1 MPAVNNFP
9 PLCSYNAWRSPAW
22 RAFVLL
28 VPLFG
33 VGAAMAAADVPGP
46 GVQEAS
52 AIVEAHLKTPEF
64 WAPPG
69 FDSTPARGKTVW
81 WISDYKTNILKQWAV
96 LGEKA
101 ATDAGLK
108 FHLYDGGGSVVEQVR
123 GFDLAIAAKADAI
136 VLGTG
141 YPAVAFTA
149 QVAKAKAAGIPV
161 FSINSHPL
169 GPDAPPK
176 VDGHIADVSYDYP
189 GAGRLLAD
197 WFVAD
202 SNGKGHVLLV
212 DITGL
217 PSAGWALDGFRAE
230 VKRLGAP
237 VTISNAAS
245 SLGPSVQTDLA
256 NLAGTAILRD
266 ASVGYIIPPFD
277 DFALFIQNGLAQ
289 SGTAGAKVKTA
300 GFNAVLHQV
309 ANLKRGGTP
318 LQIDLGGPN
327 QWFSCAVIDDVLR
340 SLTGQPII
348 HDYKIGYKIFNHQN
362 TQNIDPAR
370 EVSADWYGVDYAGLF
385 KPIWG
390 IK

>member
-1 MPAVNNFP
+1 LA
-9 PLCSYNAWRSPAW
+9 
-22 RAFVLL
+22 LL
-28 VPLFG
+28 VPLAC
-33 VGAAMAAADVPGP
+33 VGAAVAATDVPEP
-46 GVQEAS
+46 GVKEAS
-52 AIVEAHLKTPEF
+52 AMVAAHLKTPEF
-64 WAPPG
+64 WAPPS
-69 FDSTPARGKTVW
+69 FDATPARGKTVW
-81 WISDYKTNILKQWAV
+81 WISDYKTNILKQWAI

-123 GFDLAIAAKADAI
+123 GFQLAIAAKADVI

-149 QVAKAKAAGIPV
+149 QVAQAKAAGIPV

-176 VDGHIADVSYDYP
+176 VDGLVEDVSYDYP

-202 SNGKGHVLLV
+202 SQGKGHVLLV
-212 DITGL
+212 NITGL
-217 PSAGWALDGFRAE
+217 PSAGWAIDGFKAE
-230 VKRLGAP
+230 VKRLGVP
-237 VTISNAAS
+237 VSITDAAS
-245 SLGPSVQTDLA
+245 SLGPSIQTDLA
-256 NLAGTAILRD
+256 NLASTAILRD
-266 ASVGYIIPPFD
+266 ASIGYIIPPFD
-277 DFALFIQNGLAQ
+277 DFAAFAQNGLAQ
-289 SGTAGAKVKTA
+289 SGAAGAKVKTA
-300 GFNAVLHQV
+300 GFNAVLNQI

-327 QWFSCAVIDDVLR
+327 QWFSYAVIDDVLR

-348 HDYKIGYKIFNHQN
+348 HDYKIGYKIFTHEN
-362 TQNIDPAR
+362 TQNIDPTK
-370 EVSADWYGVDYAGLF
+370 EVSTDWYGVDYAALF

-390 IK
+390 VK